1 MSDYYKIGVAAPR
14 GKKKLTHSRYVKCV
28 NSAVNRL
35 IKEIIECKSS
45 KVEVITSLRP
55 GLTMDI
61 TKGILY
67 AFENDPE
74 IGKKTVALTTYV
86 PDMTDL
92 KYSESIEIGYN
103 MNPKQLE
110 EYTLMEDI
118 SDAQVF
124 DSHQYPDPEII
135 IIDSVDMLI
144 MVNNVP
150 DKRVLDWRRYIEGRY
165 KNEPPFKLIKLNK
178 GVRS

>member
-14 GKKKLTHSRYVKCV
+14 GKKKLTHSKYVKCV

-35 IKEIIECKSS
+35 VKEIIECKSS

-67 AFENDPE
+67 AFEHNEE

-86 PDMTDL
+86 PDMTGL

-103 MNPKQLE
+103 MNSKQLE

-178 GVRS
+178 GVKS